1 MTHNT
6 VYVLCMMMVIMV
18 AHSII
23 LVYNINM
30 YSSIH
35 IPEIQPVT
43 IQFIILRTETGCTDV
58 GQKAHMIH
66 RYVYNSHRPLRKLHF
81 PQLIGLRVR
90 KNRRSVVF
98 FVPRTHRI
106 ALVVSQFHYLRKIAL
121 QKAQRVY
128 AKFDASR
135 RVKKIAQIFSIKI
148 EGTHRTGE
156 GGGVPANG

>member
-1 MTHNT
+1 M
-6 VYVLCMMMVIMV
+6 
-18 AHSII
+18 
-23 LVYNINM
+23 
-30 YSSIH
+30 
-35 IPEIQPVT
+35 
-43 IQFIILRTETGCTDV
+43 
-58 GQKAHMIH
+58 
-66 RYVYNSHRPLRKLHF
+66 YNSHRPLRKLHF